1 MDSKSNK
8 NLGQIGGAI
17 GLAATSLLG
26 KNKIYFMILLFV
38 ILLYRYISLRKNNKL
53 RSNLMLLISISI
65 GSLIIIEYI
74 YNYFPKLQPYSK
86 IIDFTPIIF
95 ISILFYY
102 MSFIVYKRGQIKGA
116 FIVLLFTTLVLI
128 FFFHITF
135 FA

>member
-1 MDSKSNK
+1 VDSKSNK